1 MKILITLSIVF
12 AVSCSSVN
20 KQSTVLLTPNLP
32 QEPATP
38 YAPSDEL
45 ILKDDFD
52 FTTPESLSSGDVS
65 DDIDLLKFAF
75 EKAYGGRNYVPKEQ
89 MENLLTELDKIRSN
103 PPKTSIELC
112 AQIDDAL
119 TLISDGHLKANLE
132 RNSCGTKR
140 QAQKRSGSV
149 GKNLHTKLRPSWAIK
164 NIQVKRKKV
173 PVISITS
180 LPNEDDPALKGLFST
195 LRKSMRRSQALVID
209 LRGNDGGDDT
219 VGNLLAN
226 YLYGEDPPTPLSYII
241 KSQTPET
248 LALFVTSY
256 KNKILLN
263 RKDNTE
269 VPDYLVRRLYDT
281 QRRYA
286 QAKRGELAVEHKAS
300 ALSGPPFNE
309 RKGYR
314 KPIYVLID
322 AECASSCESILEA
335 LEAHPYVVTVGEN
348 TAGFIH
354 FGNTG
359 LVVLPESKI
368 SIQMATDFWVYKD
381 GRYVEGVGYAA
392 KVSVPKGQDALEVV
406 KTLLLKKI

>member
-1 MKILITLSIVF
+1 MKILITLSIAF
-12 AVSCSSVN
+12 AVSCSSIN
-20 KQSTVLLTPNLP
+20 KQSAISLTPNLP

-52 FTTPESLSSGDVS
+52 FTTPANLSSEGVS
-65 DDIDLLKFAF
+65 DDIELLKYAF
-75 EKAYGGRNYVPKEQ
+75 EKAYGGRNFVPKEQ
-89 MENLLTELDKIRSN
+89 LESLLAELDKIKSK
-103 PPKTSIELC
+103 PPGTASEFC

-119 TLISDGHLKANLE
+119 TLISDGNLKANLE
-132 RNSCGTKR
+132 SNSCGTKR
-140 QAQKRSGSV
+140 QVQKRSGNV

-195 LRKSMRRSQALVID
+195 LRKSMRRSQALIID
-209 LRGNDGGDDT
+209 LRGNNGGDDT

-226 YLYGEDPPTPLSYII
+226 YLYGEEPPTPLSYII

-256 KNKILLN
+256 KNQILLN
-263 RKDNTE
+263 RKNNTE
-269 VPDYLVRRLYDT
+269 IPDYLTRRLYDT

-286 QAKRGELAVEHKAS
+286 QAKRGELALEQKTS
-300 ALSGPPFNE
+300 ALSGPPFDE

-322 AECASSCESILEA
+322 AECASSCESVLEA

-368 SIQMATDFWVYKD
+368 SIEMATDFWVYKD
-381 GRYVEGVGYAA
+381 GRFVEGVGYAP

-406 KTLLLKKI
+406 KNLLVKKI